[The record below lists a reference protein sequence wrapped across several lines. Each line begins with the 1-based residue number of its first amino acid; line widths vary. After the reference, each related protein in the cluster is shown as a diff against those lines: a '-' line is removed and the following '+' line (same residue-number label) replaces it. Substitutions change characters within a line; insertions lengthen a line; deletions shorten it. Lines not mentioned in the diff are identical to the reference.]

1 MMRRCFVCA
10 ADMLGPSRR
19 HLAYPNGRV
28 RAFPIACGACGLLLE
43 AGADPAAC
51 RAHLAEQLAG
61 PVFDPDPDAPYGLD
75 LYTLRSA
82 ATGHALGVRPCDAAG
97 HTALRRPHDR
107 HAARGTLYALDGAAG
122 RPVSL
127 GLLCRPAAL
136 EAVLAGLAVHADWTD
151 DVVILLDA
159 ETRPAA
165 AVPAAGFPRGTLR
178 VGARPLGQDRERDL
192 GQDFAAQR
200 NALQDL
206 ARHPWMLQLDADETL
221 AVDAGRRLPALAA
234 LAEAGDVVSI
244 GLARRNHVDGIRSD
258 VYPDVQYRLNRRSVR
273 YAGRVHER
281 PVLDGGWPRS
291 LIALHGAIEHHLD
304 RAHVLARS
312 RHYERLAPGH
322 GRPEE
327 EAALLRPYRD

>member
-1 MMRRCFVCA
+1 MIRRCFVCA
-10 ADMLGPSRR
+10 ADMLGPSDR

-43 AGADPAAC
+43 MAADPAEC
-51 RAHLAEQLAG
+51 RAHLAAQLAG

-82 ATGHALGVRPCDAAG
+82 ATGHGRGVRPRDAAG
-97 HTALRRPHDR
+97 RAALSRPHDR
-107 HAARGTLYALDGAAG
+107 HAACAALYALDKAAG

-127 GLLCRPAAL
+127 GLLCRPDAV
-136 EAVLAGLAVHADWTD
+136 EAVLATLAVHAAWTD
-151 DVVILLDA
+151 DVVILADA
-159 ETRPAA
+159 EARPPGVVPAA
-165 AVPAAGFPRGTLR
+165 AFPRGAVR
-178 VGARPLGQDRERDL
+178 VGARPL

-221 AVDAGRRLPALAA
+221 SAEAGRRLPALAA

-244 GLARRNHVDGIRSD
+244 GLARRNHVDGRLSD